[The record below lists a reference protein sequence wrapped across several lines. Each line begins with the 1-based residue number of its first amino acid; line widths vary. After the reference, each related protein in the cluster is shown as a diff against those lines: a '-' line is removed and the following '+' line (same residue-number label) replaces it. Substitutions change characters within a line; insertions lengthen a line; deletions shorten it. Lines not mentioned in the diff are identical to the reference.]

1 MSKAACFLTIE
12 AVFGYYE
19 ALMSDIWIG
28 KASDVFVVAA
38 TLIHARTHL
47 VMGRASCG
55 ITGVIVTKAALLIFL
70 KLHGSTL
77 A

>member
-1 MSKAACFLTIE
+1 
-12 AVFGYYE
+12 
-19 ALMSDIWIG
+19 MSDIWIG

-55 ITGVIVTKAALLIFL
+55 IIRSHSNKSSTADLLETTRKHSGL
-70 KLHGSTL
+70 KYRIKRDVVNE
-77 A
+77 ARP